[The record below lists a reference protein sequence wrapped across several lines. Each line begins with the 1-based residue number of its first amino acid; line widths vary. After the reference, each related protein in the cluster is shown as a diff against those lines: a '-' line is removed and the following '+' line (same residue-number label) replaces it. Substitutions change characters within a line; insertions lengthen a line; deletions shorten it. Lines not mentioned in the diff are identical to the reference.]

1 MSTTRTRLRRLVPA
15 IAPIPLLAGLVVGAN
30 MAVAS
35 TVNADTVAAAYKFQG
50 MSIPMPP
57 GYHPTQSIRQVNPAY
72 QHLVSWISSVGA
84 SIAMTD
90 VTGHGLNDGM
100 CIVDPRTNDV
110 IVTYAPNA
118 PAQDRFTPFV
128 LNPSPLPYNNTMA
141 PMGCVP
147 GDYNGDGQMSFLV
160 YYWGRTPIIYLAK
173 STATTPSASAYK
185 PVELLPEDVDGQ
197 Y

>member
-1 MSTTRTRLRRLVPA
+1 MSTTRTRLRHLVPA
-15 IAPIPLLAGLVVGAN
+15 FVVILMLVGLLIGAN

-35 TVNADTVAAAYKFQG
+35 NANANAVASQYKFQA
-50 MSIPMPP
+50 MSIAMPP

-147 GDYNGDGQMSFLV
+147 GD
-160 YYWGRTPIIYLAK
+160 
-173 STATTPSASAYK
+173 
-185 PVELLPEDVDGQ
+185 
-197 Y
+197 